1 VKIPANSLCQKLQNG
16 LAGIYLVSGDDP
28 LLVGEACDAIRGA
41 ARAQGFDERDLY
53 VADRGFDWEEL
64 LASGSN
70 LSLFATRRILELRLP
85 TGKPGDKGGKAIAQ
99 LALNQDPDT
108 LVLVV
113 VPQLDKRSL
122 GTTWAKSIDD
132 AGVVVQIWPVE
143 ESQMPGWIKQ
153 RLRASGLQANEEAV
167 RLLAMRVE
175 GNLMAAQQEIDK
187 LVLLHGNG
195 KLDADM
201 IQQAVS
207 NSSRF
212 DIFDLVDAAL
222 AGDAARSLRIL
233 EGLREEGVEPVL
245 IGWALSR
252 EMRTLSPLA
261 WQIAHGDAPTKVL
274 GKVWARRKPL
284 VSAALGRHSSGSIHA
299 LQLQLARADRV
310 VKGQASGAIWDE
322 LGLIVA
328 KLAGTNLKLK
338 ATG

>member
-1 VKIPANSLCQKLQNG
+1 MIIPANTLSQKLGNG
-16 LAGIYLVSGDDP
+16 LAGIYLVSGDEP
-28 LLVGEACDAIRGA
+28 LLVGEACDAIRA
-41 ARAQGFDERDLY
+41 TARSQGFDERDLH
-53 VADRGFDWEEL
+53 VADRGFDWDEL

-70 LSLFATRRILELRLP
+70 LSLFASRRILELRLP
-85 TGKPGDKGGKAIAQ
+85 TGKPGDKGGKAIGQ
-99 LALNQDPDT
+99 LARQADPDT
-108 LVLVV
+108 LVLVIA
-113 VPQLDKRSL
+113 PQMDKRSL
-122 GTTWAKSIDD
+122 GTSWAKAIDE
-132 AGVVVQIWPVE
+132 AGIVVQIWPVD
-143 ESQMPGWIKQ
+143 ESHMPGWIKQ
-153 RLRASGLQANEEAV
+153 RLRAAGLQASEEAV

-187 LVLLHGNG
+187 LVLLHGSG

-222 AGDAARSLRIL
+222 VGDSARSFRIL
-233 EGLREEGVEPVL
+233 DGLREEGVEPVL

-261 WQIAHGDAPTKVL
+261 WQIAQGDPPAKAL

-284 VSAALGRHSSGSIHA
+284 VSAALKRHSSGSIHA

-310 VKGQASGAIWDE
+310 VKGQAAGAIWDE

-338 ATG
+338 ASG

>member
-1 VKIPANSLCQKLQNG
+1 MKIPATALAQKLGAG

-41 ARAQGFDERDLY
+41 ARSQGFDERDLY
-53 VADRGFDWEEL
+53 VAERGFDWDDL
-64 LASGSN
+64 LVSGSN
-70 LSLFATRRILELRLP
+70 MSLFASRRILELRLP
-85 TGKPGDKGGKAIAQ
+85 TGKPGDKGGKAIVQ
-99 LALNQDPDT
+99 LAQQSDPDT
-108 LVLVV
+108 LVLVIA
-113 VPQLDKRSL
+113 PQLDKRSL
-122 GTTWAKSIDD
+122 GAGWAGAIDK
-132 AGVVVQIWPVE
+132 AGVIVQIWPVE
-143 ESQMPGWIKQ
+143 EAQMPAWIKQ

-167 RLLAMRVE
+167 RLLAIRVE

-187 LVLLHGNG
+187 LVLLHGSG

-201 IQQAVS
+201 IQEAVS
-207 NSSRF
+207 DSSRF

-222 AGDAARSLRIL
+222 SGDAERSLRIL
-233 EGLREEGVEPVL
+233 KGLQEEGVEPVL

-252 EMRTLSPLA
+252 EMRALSPLA
-261 WQIAHGDAPTKVL
+261 WQIAQGAAPATVL

-284 VSAALGRHSSGSIHA
+284 VSSALQRHSSGSIHL
-299 LQLQLARADRV
+299 LQLQLARLDRV
-310 VKGQASGAIWDE
+310 VKGQARGAIWDE